1 MDAVICGRSDKQHG
15 CDCSGEKAGKMDYLP
30 RTTQMFEALGKDNGK
45 LKSQEGLRTGQSH
58 AAFDQDFFN
67 ALTEIGLTT
76 VIFFLL
82 VKI

>member
-1 MDAVICGRSDKQHG
+1 
-15 CDCSGEKAGKMDYLP
+15 MDYLP
-30 RTTQMFEALGKDNGK
+30 RTAQMLKALGKDNGE
-45 LKSQEGLRTGQSH
+45 LKSQESLRTGQSH